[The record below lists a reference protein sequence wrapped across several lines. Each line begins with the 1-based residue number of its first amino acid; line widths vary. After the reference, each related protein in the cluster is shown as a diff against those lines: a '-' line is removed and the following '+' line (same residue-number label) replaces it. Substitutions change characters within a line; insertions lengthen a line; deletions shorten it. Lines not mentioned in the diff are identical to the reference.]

1 MTIWY
6 HDDFIQPFTDPI
18 CQRWIG
24 IILSYGRFDLSVVPR
39 APPEWFAASAA
50 YYSLG
55 KGTKEIEAVDWYWT
69 VGVSLVL

>member
-1 MTIWY
+1 VVGGGRSV
-6 HDDFIQPFTDPI
+6 QAAAEQQG
-18 CQRWIG
+18 QRQHLVRIASHG
-24 IILSYGRFDLSVVPR
+24 
-39 APPEWFAASAA
+39 FAASAA

>member
-1 MTIWY
+1 M
-6 HDDFIQPFTDPI
+6 
-18 CQRWIG
+18 
-24 IILSYGRFDLSVVPR
+24 SYGRFDLSVVPR